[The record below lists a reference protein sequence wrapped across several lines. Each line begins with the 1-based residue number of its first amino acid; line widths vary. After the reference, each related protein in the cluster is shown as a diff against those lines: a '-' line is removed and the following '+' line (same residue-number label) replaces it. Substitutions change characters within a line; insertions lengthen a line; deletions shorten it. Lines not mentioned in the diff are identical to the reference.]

1 VKKLKELDVAGP
13 ATAEE
18 IKKGFFVQWHLTERC
33 NLACRHCY
41 QSGNG
46 TAEMGLSA
54 IRETAE
60 EVAEMLADWAEK
72 YAISFRG
79 SFNVTGGEPLVRKEQ
94 GFEISL
100 LTNGTLV
107 DREKA
112 EKLSGL
118 VRVVQVSIEGPEP
131 VHDAIRGKGAYKK
144 ALTGV
149 ENMLASGIF
158 VSLNITISR
167 LNAEYLS
174 DLVLLGREL
183 GVGRVG
189 FSRLVPRGRGAALA
203 EEMVDG
209 EQLRQIYLSLLSL
222 GDEAMETGTGD
233 PLAALLYDETP
244 DAGDISPSGDAP
256 QVFQGSP
263 CFPMAPSPPAGECPS
278 PSATWPGIRS
288 GRYGPNHR
296 SSPCSGTRAA
306 TQAGAA
312 DAPDGRR
319 AGAAGLSPTPLL
331 LPGEERRPFSVTIH
345 SAFPHWWIGTDGSTA
360 GPVSHTPATQI

>member
-1 VKKLKELDVAGP
+1 MKELKRLDVAGS

-18 IKKGFFVQWHLTERC
+18 IKKEFFVQWHLTERC

-46 TAEMGLSA
+46 TAEMDLAA

-60 EVAEMLADWAEK
+60 EVAEMLADWAER
-72 YAISFRG
+72 YAIAFTG
-79 SFNVTGGEPLVRKEQ
+79 SLNVTGGEPLVRKDLFRVLRLLKEQ

-112 EKLSGL
+112 KRLSGL
-118 VRVVQVSIEGPEP
+118 VHMVQVSIEGPEP

-144 ALTGV
+144 AMAGV

-167 LNAEYLS
+167 LNAEYLT

-209 EQLRQIYLSLLSL
+209 EQLRQLYLSLLSL

-233 PLAALLYDETP
+233 PLAALLYEETADTGEIP
-244 DAGDISPSGDAP
+244 LGGCAAGVSGL
-256 QVFQGSP
+256 
-263 CFPMAPSPPAGECPS
+263 
-278 PSATWPGIRS
+278 TLL
-288 GRYGPNHR
+288 
-296 SSPCSGTRAA
+296 
-306 TQAGAA
+306 
-312 DAPDGRR
+312 PDGTLTPCRR
-319 AGAAGLSPTPLL
+319 MPIPLGNVARDSIRQIWTESPVLTLLRDKSSYTGRCGRCPRWAACRGC
-331 LPGEERRPFSVTIH
+331 RAVAYA
-345 SAFPHWWIGTDGSTA
+345 SAFAEGGEAAFLADDPQCFSALADRD
-360 GPVSHTPATQI
+360 

>member
-1 VKKLKELDVAGP
+1 MKELKELDVAGP

-18 IKKGFFVQWHLTERC
+18 IKKEFFVQWHLTERC
-33 NLACRHCY
+33 NLVCRHCY

-46 TAEMGLSA
+46 TTEMDASA

-72 YAISFRG
+72 YAISFTG
-79 SFNVTGGEPLVRKEQ
+79 SLNVTGGEPLVRKDLFEVLHLFKEQ

-112 EKLSGL
+112 KRMRGL
-118 VRVVQVSIEGPEP
+118 VSMVQVSIEGPES
-131 VHDAIRGKGAYKK
+131 VHDAIRGKGAYKR
-144 ALTGV
+144 AVAGV
-149 ENMLASGIF
+149 GNMLANGIS

-167 LNAEYLS
+167 LNVEYLS

-209 EQLRQIYLSLLSL
+209 EQLRHIYRSLLSL

-233 PLAALLYDETP
+233 PLAALLYEETT
-244 DAGDISPSGDAP
+244 DAGEIPFGGCAAGVSGLTLLPDGTLTPCRRMPIPLGNVARDSIRQVWTESPFLTLLRDKSSYTGRCGRCPRWAACRGCRAVAYATAPSGRGQQAAFLGDDPQCFAAP
-256 QVFQGSP
+256 V
-263 CFPMAPSPPAGECPS
+263 
-278 PSATWPGIRS
+278 
-288 GRYGPNHR
+288 H
-296 SSPCSGTRAA
+296 
-306 TQAGAA
+306 GA
-312 DAPDGRR
+312 
-319 AGAAGLSPTPLL
+319 
-331 LPGEERRPFSVTIH
+331 
-345 SAFPHWWIGTDGSTA
+345 
-360 GPVSHTPATQI
+360 

>member
-1 VKKLKELDVAGP
+1 MKELKKLAVAGP

-18 IKKGFFVQWHLTERC
+18 IKKEFFVQWHLTERC

-46 TAEMGLSA
+46 TTEMDISA
-54 IRETAE
+54 VQETAE
-60 EVAEMLADWAEK
+60 EVAEMLADWTEK
-72 YAISFRG
+72 YAISFTG
-79 SFNVTGGEPLVRKEQ
+79 SLNVTGGEPLVRKDLFEVLRLMREQ

-112 EKLSGL
+112 EELRGL
-118 VRVVQVSIEGPEP
+118 VRLVQVSIEGPEP

-144 ALTGV
+144 AVTGV

-167 LNAEYLS
+167 LNVEYLS

-189 FSRLVPRGRGAALA
+189 FSRLVPAGRGAALA
-203 EEMVDG
+203 KEMVDG

-233 PLAALLYDETP
+233 PLAALLHEETA
-244 DAGDISPSGDAP
+244 DAGETAFGGCAAGVSGLTLLPDGTLTPCRRMPIPLGNVARDSIRQIWTESPVLTLLRDKGSYTGRCGRCPRWAACRGCRAVAYACAPSGGGQAAFLGDDP
-256 QVFQGSP
+256 Q
-263 CFPMAPSPPAGECPS
+263 CF
-278 PSATWPGIRS
+278 SAL
-288 GRYGPNHR
+288 
-296 SSPCSGTRAA
+296 
-306 TQAGAA
+306 A
-312 DAPDGRR
+312 DGD
-319 AGAAGLSPTPLL
+319 
-331 LPGEERRPFSVTIH
+331 
-345 SAFPHWWIGTDGSTA
+345 
-360 GPVSHTPATQI
+360 